1 MVSLSNLVQRA
12 AAASF
17 IVACAAHP
25 GEHHDHAAIE
35 RAIAQR
41 DANAQLAQNSL
52 SKCSGSAEQQ
62 ALARRSI
69 SRRAEHLQR
78 LRKDRGISTNPQK
91 YRRDLATLEEFEEG
105 QFSRT
110 DNCYLP
116 SS

>member
-1 MVSLSNLVQRA
+1 MVSLSKLVQRA
-12 AAASF
+12 TAASF

-35 RAIAQR
+35 RAISQR
-41 DANAQLAQNSL
+41 DLNARLAQNSL
-52 SKCSGSAEQQ
+52 SKCSGFAEQQ
-62 ALARRSI
+62 AMTRRSI

-78 LRKDRGISTNPQK
+78 LRKERGISTNPQK

-110 DNCYLP
+110 ANRCLP